1 MGRRPRREEK
11 RTSRENEPVTRSA
24 KEVVLVKRSWR
35 QVLIGVVATLAG
47 VGLIVGAFSGW
58 SPLLGVLGV
67 IVFMA
72 GVSVVARQGFRAD
85 QQEQAFRRSQA
96 EHQAPPTMPPSM
108 PRR

>member
-1 MGRRPRREEK
+1 MGCRPRREDK

-24 KEVVLVKRSWR
+24 EEVVLVKRSWR

-58 SPLLGVLGV
+58 SAGLGVLGV

-72 GVSVVARQGFRAD
+72 GVSVVARQGFGAD

-96 EHQAPPTMPPSM
+96 EHQAPPTMPPPM
-108 PRR
+108 PRK